1 MDDLNVRSLRY
12 QELRTPH
19 LRRVKI
25 SKDLTPQ
32 SLKNLCNVVINLDL
46 WKQRKIFP
54 KGQEKVW
61 KVMVD
66 LG

>member
-25 SKDLTPQ
+25 SKDHTPQ
-32 SLKNLCNVVINLDL
+32 SLKNPCNVVIHLDL
-46 WKQRKIFP
+46 WKQRKTFP
-54 KGQEKVW
+54 KGQEKSERLW
-61 KVMVD
+61 EI
-66 LG
+66 